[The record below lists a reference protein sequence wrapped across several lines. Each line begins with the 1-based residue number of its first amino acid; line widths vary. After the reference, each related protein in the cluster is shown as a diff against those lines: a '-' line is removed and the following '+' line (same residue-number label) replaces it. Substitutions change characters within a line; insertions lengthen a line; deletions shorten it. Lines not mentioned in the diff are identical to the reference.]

1 MSLATQAEK
10 DAAPTT
16 LRRRVVTGAR
26 WSGAATA
33 ISGAVSLA
41 QLVVLARLLGPT
53 AIGIM
58 AAATVLVEF
67 GRVAG
72 TMGLSEAV
80 IQRKDPTREE
90 LSSLYWLSIV
100 LATIAALL
108 VALLAPVAVRIFGA
122 VELLALLPVVALKL
136 WILGFGLQ
144 FHALLRRELRFGLL
158 ATATVAGSLAG
169 FAVAVSSAV
178 LFDQGIWSLVWG
190 VLATTIVHT
199 AIFNWYGWRR
209 KDRPYLHFSTA
220 DLPGYIR
227 FGAFQSGASI
237 LNFVSA
243 RIDQVLIGALM
254 GPRVLGLYTVAIE
267 LSRQPVQRILP
278 VVSSVAFPA
287 LAAVQH
293 DARRLR
299 SGYLRMLRVLIFAL
313 FPMFIGLAAIAPVA
327 VPLFFGPVWVEAVPL
342 VQILAFAVLL
352 SSFASVSRSLT
363 SATGYVSWDFYWNAA
378 AALLLPPVIYVAAR
392 TGDPIAVALALLGLH
407 AVMSIVGY
415 RLGLRRIVGSFMLS
429 LLRTAWVPILVA
441 VAMGVL
447 VTAALQFMTPYPRTT
462 QFVILAGVGGAFY
475 FAATFLL
482 NRELL
487 MSHLGLVWE
496 RRPGARNVTPRGPAG
511 Q

>member
-1 MSLATQAEK
+1 MTMFTESAR
-10 DAAPTT
+10 DGSAPAT
-16 LRRRVVTGAR
+16 LRRRVVAGAR
-26 WSGAATA
+26 WAAAATA

-41 QLVVLARLLGPT
+41 QLVLLARLLGPT

-67 GRVAG
+67 GRVAS

-80 IQRKDPTREE
+80 IQRKDPTRQE
-90 LSSLYWLSIV
+90 LSSLYWLSLA
-100 LATIAALL
+100 LATGAAVV
-108 VALLAPVAVRIFGA
+108 VALLAPVAVLIFGA
-122 VELLALLPVVALKL
+122 GELRALLPVVALKL

-144 FHALLRRELRFGLL
+144 FNALLRRELRFGLL

-169 FAVAVSSAV
+169 FAVAASSAL
-178 LFDQGIWSLVWG
+178 LFEQGIWSLVWG

-209 KDRPYLHFSTA
+209 ADHPYLHFSAA
-220 DLPGYIR
+220 DLTGYVR
-227 FGAFQSGASI
+227 FGVFQSGASV
-237 LNFVSA
+237 LNFLSA

-254 GPRVLGLYTVAIE
+254 GPKVLGLYTVAIE

-293 DARRLR
+293 DAHRLR
-299 SGYLRMLRVLIFAL
+299 AGYLRMLRVLIFAL

-327 VPLFFGPVWVEAVPL
+327 VPVFFGPEWIEAVPL

-352 SSFASVSRSLT
+352 SSFASVSRSVT
-363 SATGYVSWDFYWNAA
+363 SATGYVSWDFYWNAG
-378 AALLLPPVIYVAAR
+378 AALLLPPVVYFAAR
-392 TGDPIAVALALLGLH
+392 TGDPIIVGAALLSLH
-407 AVMSIVGY
+407 AVLSVAGY
-415 RLGLRRIVGSFMLS
+415 RLGLVRIVGPFMTS
-429 LLRTAWVPILVA
+429 LLRSAWVPIVVS

-447 VTAALQFMTPYPRTT
+447 VTAGLQFMTPYPRTT
-462 QFVILAGVGGAFY
+462 QFLILAGVGGAFY

-496 RRPGARNVTPRGPAG
+496 RREEARSVVPLEAA